1 MAKISALGG
10 TTCLWQIIKYLR
22 KYMLESDKYYEEI
35 KQISR
40 IAMYTEKGEKIAIM
54 EKLTERVIYEY
65 L

>member
-1 MAKISALGG
+1 
-10 TTCLWQIIKYLR
+10 
-22 KYMLESDKYYEEI
+22 MLESDKYYEEI